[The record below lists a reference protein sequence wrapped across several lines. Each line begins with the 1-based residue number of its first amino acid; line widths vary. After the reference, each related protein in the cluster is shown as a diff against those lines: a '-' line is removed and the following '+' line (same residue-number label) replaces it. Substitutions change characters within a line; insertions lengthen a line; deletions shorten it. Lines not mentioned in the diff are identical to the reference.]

1 MIRNEHEHEHVNADI
16 FWLILCDSHP
26 LLGCSQITRGSL
38 TTRIAIS
45 SSVIFIIVGI
55 FRIGENSLWKLA
67 TMLKC
72 QNHGWSL
79 LQKCLMRK
87 YVAIIEVRNLKQCL
101 TTTYSVFVAFFQTKS
116 ILIPIFQS
124 VQISRIKLRMIPVTR
139 KFSRYA
145 VSRDIFL

>member
-1 MIRNEHEHEHVNADI
+1 MNAELTELNRIGVIRNEHEHGHVNADM
-16 FWLILCDSHP
+16 FWLILCDPHP

-101 TTTYSVFVAFFQTKS
+101 TTTYSVFVAFSDKIYLDS
-116 ILIPIFQS
+116 H
-124 VQISRIKLRMIPVTR
+124 
-139 KFSRYA
+139 FSKCTN
-145 VSRDIFL
+145 I